1 MWPETPRDNQRI
13 GATIGQ
19 GSATGQLPSAPDVMP
34 VRYTD
39 VSGEPPHTGPVVLET
54 CMRGESP
61 ENQANRPTVL
71 PLSFRLC

>member
-1 MWPETPRDNQRI
+1 
-13 GATIGQ
+13 
-19 GSATGQLPSAPDVMP
+19 MP